1 MNTYHMRFYFLLALI
16 LFVTACGEQAPPLD
30 KNDKSPDTVLLETY
44 QLILDG
50 KLIEAKATFD
60 PRLLQAVLPPTNPD
74 TFESFYQ
81 KQTAGWQ
88 RELLKTAVVGNDYS
102 DAVWRVRIWN
112 DDGTGSAGA
121 KQDLAII
128 DGEWRIVFWGDF
140 PKR

>member
-1 MNTYHMRFYFLLALI
+1 MNKYPMQYYFLFALF
-16 LFVTACGEQAPPLD
+16 LLVTACSEQAPPLD
-30 KNDKSPDTVLLETY
+30 KNGKSPDTVLLETY
-44 QLILDG
+44 QLILNG
-50 KLIEAKATFD
+50 KLNEAKVAFD

-74 TFESFYQ
+74 TFESFYE
-81 KQTAGWQ
+81 KQTADWK

-128 DGEWRIVFWGDF
+128 DGEWKIVLWSDF
-140 PKR
+140 SKS